1 MIKNYFKIAIRSFV
15 KDRTYAI
22 INLIGLAISLTGV
35 LIILAYVKYEL
46 SFDHYYS
53 HSPRIYRIAVEQ
65 KKDSIVE
72 KTLTF
77 PDPLAYT
84 LKNEFPEIESVS
96 KLIPREVDFVIN
108 NKISH
113 VDLIKVDSNFL
124 NIFDLPFLYGDR
136 KTALIKKGNIVLTE
150 STAKKLFP
158 KQNVIGKE
166 LKYRDHQG
174 VFQTYIVSGVIKDI
188 PPNTHFHTEA
198 IVSES
203 VAQETL
209 NWSSY
214 STTGF
219 KYIMLKK
226 EADIRALQKKVLS
239 IYKKYEFPKSV
250 NILFQPVTSIHLHSN
265 IEGEYYKNS
274 SIKNI
279 YIFSFVA
286 FLILFIACINYINL
300 TIARSLQ
307 RVKEVGMRK
316 VMGADK
322 NQLAVQFIS
331 ESIIFFC
338 IALPV
343 SFFIAYLFWPLF
355 TDIAG
360 IKADRVYLLNYEFIA
375 LVILLSF
382 IIGILSGAYP
392 AFFLSKLEPSSIL
405 KNGQK
410 SFRVNLNIRK
420 ALIVFQFVISIALIV
435 STIIVHRQYSLLTNM
450 PLGFSKNDLIIL
462 PKQNFNGKAGSFKNE
477 LKTSKDILDVS
488 FSSWKLSQTYAG
500 SASMTHPSDSTK
512 EWDFGFVA
520 ADLDFLK
527 TLQIKL
533 IEGNDFS
540 TSPISASLDMDSLLN
555 PQGKRLSRKE
565 FIDFVNK
572 RPIIVT
578 KSTTEGLGLK
588 RPVVGQVLTFSA
600 LQGTVIGEIADF
612 NGISLL
618 EKSPMV
624 VIQADVN
631 PDFGNTYLRINSKNI
646 PQTLDFIKKKWEI
659 FFPESNFEYSFM
671 EDQIAELY
679 KEQQR
684 LATLF
689 TTFAILAIVISLM
702 GLFSLVA
709 LIAQQK
715 TKEIGIRIVL
725 GATVIEIISLLSR
738 SFIKLILVAFIIA
751 TPLVLWIMNIWL
763 QDYQYRISISWEIF
777 LITGLGCLFFA
788 LLIVSFQ
795 AIKAAVA
802 NPIKSLR
809 TE

>member
-274 SIKNI
+274 SIK
-279 YIFSFVA
+279 
-286 FLILFIACINYINL
+286 
-300 TIARSLQ
+300 
-307 RVKEVGMRK
+307 
-316 VMGADK
+316 
-322 NQLAVQFIS
+322 
-331 ESIIFFC
+331 
-338 IALPV
+338 
-343 SFFIAYLFWPLF
+343 
-355 TDIAG
+355 
-360 IKADRVYLLNYEFIA
+360 
-375 LVILLSF
+375 
-382 IIGILSGAYP
+382 
-392 AFFLSKLEPSSIL
+392 
-405 KNGQK
+405 
-410 SFRVNLNIRK
+410 
-420 ALIVFQFVISIALIV
+420 
-435 STIIVHRQYSLLTNM
+435 
-450 PLGFSKNDLIIL
+450 
-462 PKQNFNGKAGSFKNE
+462 
-477 LKTSKDILDVS
+477 
-488 FSSWKLSQTYAG
+488 
-500 SASMTHPSDSTK
+500 
-512 EWDFGFVA
+512 
-520 ADLDFLK
+520 
-527 TLQIKL
+527 
-533 IEGNDFS
+533 
-540 TSPISASLDMDSLLN
+540 
-555 PQGKRLSRKE
+555 
-565 FIDFVNK
+565 
-572 RPIIVT
+572 
-578 KSTTEGLGLK
+578 
-588 RPVVGQVLTFSA
+588 
-600 LQGTVIGEIADF
+600 
-612 NGISLL
+612 
-618 EKSPMV
+618 
-624 VIQADVN
+624 
-631 PDFGNTYLRINSKNI
+631 
-646 PQTLDFIKKKWEI
+646 
-659 FFPESNFEYSFM
+659 
-671 EDQIAELY
+671 
-679 KEQQR
+679 
-684 LATLF
+684 
-689 TTFAILAIVISLM
+689 
-702 GLFSLVA
+702 
-709 LIAQQK
+709 
-715 TKEIGIRIVL
+715 
-725 GATVIEIISLLSR
+725 
-738 SFIKLILVAFIIA
+738 
-751 TPLVLWIMNIWL
+751 
-763 QDYQYRISISWEIF
+763 
-777 LITGLGCLFFA
+777 
-788 LLIVSFQ
+788 
-795 AIKAAVA
+795 
-802 NPIKSLR
+802 
-809 TE
+809 